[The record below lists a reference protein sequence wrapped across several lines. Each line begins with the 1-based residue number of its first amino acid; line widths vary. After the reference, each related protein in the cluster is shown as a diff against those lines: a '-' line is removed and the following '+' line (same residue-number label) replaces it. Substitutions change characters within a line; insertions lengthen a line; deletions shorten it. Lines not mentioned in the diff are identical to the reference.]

1 MLSKYPRKL
10 CFGYL
15 LSRYE
20 FMTGK
25 FRSANL
31 MADMCLNNIGEQV
44 LPCLP
49 PLPGALFAPGLGS
62 CWMGPPPWN
71 SSLLKIKTFEVS
83 TNSPNSATRFVQGL
97 KKKIHYHS
105 WLKIK
110 TVPMREPLTS
120 VFASKSH
127 GFP

>member
-1 MLSKYPRKL
+1 
-10 CFGYL
+10 
-15 LSRYE
+15 
-20 FMTGK
+20 
-25 FRSANL
+25 

-71 SSLLKIKTFEVS
+71 SSLLKIKTFENS
-83 TNSPNSATRFVQGL
+83 TNSPNPATRFVQGL
-97 KKKIHYHS
+97 TKIHHHL

-110 TVPMREPLTS
+110 TVPMPEPLAPMF
-120 VFASKSH
+120 VSKSN
-127 GFP
+127 GIP